1 MAEKQVSENLVKTW
15 IKKRLESWGAWSV
28 PIPSNG
34 MGVSGVPDRLCL
46 IPRKDYPV
54 FVGIEAKR
62 PGRRGEKNRGCSELQ
77 VKQLLAIAA
86 TGGIGWVVDSHEDL
100 DMLQRV
106 IEAYNG
112 IGVCNLDFDYW
123 VKK

>member
-1 MAEKQVSENLVKTW
+1 MAEVSENLVKKW
-15 IKKRLESWGAWSV
+15 IRARLDSWNAWHVASQNTGLG
-28 PIPSNG
+28 S
-34 MGVSGVPDRLCL
+34 SGVPDRLCL

-77 VKQLLAIAA
+77 VKQLRAIAA

-106 IEAYNG
+106 IEAYG
-112 IGVCNLDFDYW
+112 TVGMCNLNFGYW
-123 VKK
+123 EVKK